1 MTSPFTATF
10 AHAILAK
17 RGEIMSTRRTLRGQ
31 LHTMQ
36 WICET
41 SGYLVEYPVDD
52 PPGMVMCDGCGGYH
66 RLSPG
71 AMSEEDERV
80 IAKIKETYL
89 DERTIDWI
97 DDGSEDS

>member
-17 RGEIMSTRRTLRGQ
+17 RGEIISTRRTLRGQ

-52 PPGMVMCDGCGGYH
+52 PPGKVMCDGCGKLH

-71 AMSEEDERV
+71 ALSAEDEAV
-80 IAKIKETYL
+80 IIKIRETYL
-89 DERTIDWI
+89 DEKAMDWI
-97 DDGSEDS
+97 GE